1 MFESGKRVTKE
12 YIINNVD
19 KYQEKDI
26 DVEILAHPGY
36 VDEKLKG
43 LSSLTYNREKELEV
57 YLDSEIKQYIEK
69 NNVKLISYCNL

>member
-1 MFESGKRVTKE
+1 M
-12 YIINNVD
+12 N
-19 KYQEKDI
+19 QEKDI